1 MTGTMILKRVVFTA
15 VLGVGALASMAWG
28 ETDRRYDSPRQ
39 ELREHREVRENE
51 WREQRRDDRR
61 DRVRDER
68 REHEWR
74 ERHERNY
81 EWR

>member
-1 MTGTMILKRVVFTA
+1 MTGMMLLKRVVLTA
-15 VLGVGALASMAWG
+15 VLGAGAFASLAWG
-28 ETDRRYDSPRQ
+28 ETDRRYEGPRQ
-39 ELREHREVRENE
+39 EQREHREVRENE

-61 DRVRDER
+61 DRAREER